1 MVDYTTRIRAEKQ
14 DTGSNQNTW
23 GSTLNSDALDMID
36 EAFGVE
42 TIALAGSNI
51 TLTTANGATD
61 QARHMGLRFTGTG
74 GVTVTIPSVEK
85 VYFVVNDSNGIVTM
99 SAGGTTT
106 AFAAGAYGWVATDG
120 TDTYRD
126 GPTLDKIP
134 AAAGDVAF
142 GSNKLTGVANGTANA
157 DAVNLQQLNTAIAAI
172 TASST
177 PGTVRISSQDTTAR
191 YLGDAISAST
201 AITATVVDP
210 GGDETLALTLDFA
223 SQAEAEAGTASNV
236 LMTPQR
242 TKQAIDALVTGG
254 IVPISTATASN
265 SATIEFT
272 GLGLTYDVYEL
283 HIINCIPATDGRRLY
298 MRLSTNGGSS
308 FDSGN
313 NYDTGLA
320 AHNSA
325 NASASTGGAGVSAIY
340 LSAPNAG
347 SDTNEM
353 GASLV
358 VKIWKPSASAY
369 TQISIVGT
377 VVDNSGNTV
386 GQVGGATW
394 KSTSDVDAIQILYET
409 GNIESG
415 KFNLYGWSI
424 PT

>member
-1 MVDYTTRIRAEKQ
+1 MVDYTTSLRLEQQ
-14 DTGSNQNTW
+14 DTGSNLNTH
-23 GSTLNSDALDMID
+23 GERLNDNVIAMLD
-36 EAFGVE
+36 EAVAGFQ
-42 TIALAGSNI
+42 TIALTGANV

-61 QARHMGLRFTGTG
+61 QARKAMLRFTGTG
-74 GVTVTIPSVEK
+74 GVTITIPSVSK
-85 VYFVVNDSNGIVTM
+85 RYDIVNDSTGSVTI
-99 SAGGTTT
+99 SAGGTTVEIQNGQSQDI
-106 AFAAGAYGWVATDG
+106 ACDG
-120 TDTYRD
+120 TNCYA
-126 GPTLDKIP
+126 I
-134 AAAGDVAF
+134 
-142 GSNKLTGVANGTANA
+142 GVTK
-157 DAVNLQQLNTAIAAI
+157 QQLDTAIAAA
-172 TASST
+172 TTSTT

-191 YLGDAISAST
+191 YLGDAISAGT

-272 GLGLTYDVYEL
+272 GLGSTYDVYEL

-298 MRLSTNGGSS
+298 MRVSTDGGSS